1 MIDIFTIVLIILV
14 IFAILM
20 PVVFFREHNRNLK
33 KMKAFSEKLEKILE
47 PKDKEYTLLGT
58 SVGFRAIY
66 KIEKNNIE
74 KIEAVLIL
82 LPRQSLIYYP
92 IAKITTKYDRFIFK
106 IEFQKSLSISPSSF
120 EKKRKFCNDH
130 FRKII
135 NGMNYIACGK
145 DVDKLERIVENIKF
159 REKIIRMSYENR
171 ILFVEFSSSDPEVMD
186 DAYTIVENAKFYF

>member
-1 MIDIFTIVLIILV
+1 MIDIFTIILIILV
-14 IFAILM
+14 VFAILM

-66 KIEKNNIE
+66 KIEKNNID

-82 LPRQSLIYYP
+82 LPRQSVIYYP

-106 IEFQKSLSISPSSF
+106 VEFQKSLSILPSTF
-120 EKKRKFCNDH
+120 EKKRKFCSEH
-130 FRKII
+130 FRKNI
-135 NGMNYIACGK
+135 NGISYIACGM
-145 DVDKLERIVENIKF
+145 DVDKLERMIENAGFK
-159 REKIIRMSYENR
+159 EKIIRMSYENR
-171 ILFVEFSSSDPEVMD
+171 VLFIEFSSSDPELLDSVN
-186 DAYTIVENAKFYF
+186 TILGNAKLYF